1 MFVLAYDPITTEI
14 VFKDAADPVVVAT
27 FTEFYV
33 TKDLTLTQGTVI
45 VLGFIEI
52 DPGIVMTIDGEA
64 VLEIQ

>member
-1 MFVLAYDPITTEI
+1 MFIFAYDPITTEI
-14 VFKDAADPVVVAT
+14 VFKDVPDPVITAT

-45 VLGFIEI
+45 ILGFVQI

-64 VLEIQ
+64 VLEIK